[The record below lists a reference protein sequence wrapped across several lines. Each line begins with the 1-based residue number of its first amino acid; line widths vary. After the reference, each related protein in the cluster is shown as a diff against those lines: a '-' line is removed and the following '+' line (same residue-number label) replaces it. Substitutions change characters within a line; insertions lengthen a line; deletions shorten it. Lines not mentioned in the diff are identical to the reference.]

1 MRKSR
6 IFQGESG
13 YIRSVLEDYK
23 EQLRQGKIDPGFEGF
38 HQSVNLDLSRGRGYI
53 FKEIQQKFLKVAGL
67 SSSKFLDNSGYRI
80 MQYPL
85 RNKGDSIMKEVVFL
99 GDQSPLGGVCD
110 PSGDRI
116 KLAYCIDAYL
126 EIKDEG
132 EKSLIELWIVKK
144 EMDFD
149 GLIDFLY
156 ADLHN

>member
-13 YIRSVLEDYK
+13 YIRSILEEYK
-23 EQLRQGKIDPGFEGF
+23 EQFKKGEIDPVFEGF
-38 HQSVNLDLSRGRGYI
+38 HHSVNLDLSRGRGLV
-53 FKEIQQKFLKVAGL
+53 FKEIQQKFLEIAGL

-85 RNKGDSIMKEVVFL
+85 RNKVDSIIKEVVFL

-116 KLAYCIDAYL
+116 KLAYCIDAHL
-126 EIKDEG
+126 AIKDEG
-132 EKSLIELWIVKK
+132 EKSSIELLIVKK
-144 EMDFD
+144 EIDFD
-149 GLIDFLY
+149 ELVDFLY